1 MTQTGSARFEGDS
14 WDLASSVGL
23 TATMVA
29 AARAVAGR
37 APGAL
42 VNDQFAEPL
51 VRAVGV
57 DFFVRMASGELDPDE
72 LAEDEANGLRRF
84 ADAMAIR
91 THYFDNFFLDATRAG
106 IRQAVILA
114 SGLDSR
120 AYRLRWPAGTIVF
133 EVDQPQVIDFKTTT
147 LAGLGAAPTTDR
159 RTVAVDLR
167 DDWPTALQKAGFDN
181 AQRTAWIAEGL
192 LGYLSAEAQDRLLD
206 QITAQSVPGS
216 QFATEVL
223 RDINRL
229 NEEELRGRMR
239 RLAERFRRTSWD
251 PAAALAPRIRRRSAW
266 RPPAR
271 PNRML
276 PAGTSRLGGLGRGR
290 AGDHRHGRERPGHL
304 RARLAQCRGSVT
316 LFSMIGVNPDPDV
329 HLAVDK
335 LAEHHPDLDAGIN
348 SHEPSRLLV
357 VDALLCGSDLVVDAA
372 GGSPGSIAG
381 GAHFFGSSSED
392 VAVLIWG
399 ERPQLQALTRA
410 GWTLLDGEAQLFVQV
425 VELGD
430 DLCAR
435 ILGELIE
442 RHAHHRFGGQVRG
455 AQQVHDRLD
464 GGGLVG
470 GLHDGVCDLMPT
482 FQRGEQGIGDLS
494 TGRGLVVICHCI
506 SVERHTSSCAMHLG
520 PPSGQL
526 RAAERQEPAIAFL
539 GRPRPVGT
547 GFDNAVG

>member
-57 DFFVRMASGELDPDE
+57 DFFVRMA
-72 LAEDEANGLRRF
+72 

-239 RLAERFRRTSWD
+239 RLAERFRRHGLDLDMSGLVYFGDRTD
-251 PAAALAPRIRRRSAW
+251 ARTYLADHGWRTASASTTD
-266 RPPAR
+266 
-271 PNRML
+271 L
-276 PAGTSRLGGLGRGR
+276 
-290 AGDHRHGRERPGHL
+290 
-304 RARLAQCRGSVT
+304 
-316 LFSMIGVNPDPDV
+316 
-329 HLAVDK
+329 
-335 LAEHHPDLDAGIN
+335 LAEHGLPPID
-348 SHEPSRLLV
+348 
-357 VDALLCGSDLVVDAA
+357 
-372 GGSPGSIAG
+372 
-381 GAHFFGSSSED
+381 
-392 VAVLIWG
+392 
-399 ERPQLQALTRA
+399 
-410 GWTLLDGEAQLFVQV
+410 
-425 VELGD
+425 GD
-430 DLCAR
+430 DAPF
-435 ILGELIE
+435 GE
-442 RHAHHRFGGQVRG
+442 
-455 AQQVHDRLD
+455 
-464 GGGLVG
+464 
-470 GLHDGVCDLMPT
+470 
-482 FQRGEQGIGDLS
+482 
-494 TGRGLVVICHCI
+494 VIYV
-506 SVERHTSSCAMHLG
+506 S
-520 PPSGQL
+520 
-526 RAAERQEPAIAFL
+526 AELKQKHQDTR
-539 GRPRPVGT
+539 
-547 GFDNAVG
+547 

>member
-229 NEEELRGRMR
+229 NEEELGD
-239 RLAERFRRTSWD
+239 ACG
-251 PAAALAPRIRRRSAW
+251 AW
-266 RPPAR
+266 RSGSGAMASTSTCRAWCISATARTRGPIWPTTAGEPPAR
-271 PNRML
+271 APPTCWLNTDCRRSTATT
-276 PAGTSRLGGLGRGR
+276 PRS
-290 AGDHRHGRERPGHL
+290 
-304 RARLAQCRGSVT
+304 AR
-316 LFSMIGVNPDPDV
+316 
-329 HLAVDK
+329 
-335 LAEHHPDLDAGIN
+335 
-348 SHEPSRLLV
+348 
-357 VDALLCGSDLVVDAA
+357 
-372 GGSPGSIAG
+372 
-381 GAHFFGSSSED
+381 
-392 VAVLIWG
+392 
-399 ERPQLQALTRA
+399 
-410 GWTLLDGEAQLFVQV
+410 
-425 VELGD
+425 
-430 DLCAR
+430 
-435 ILGELIE
+435 
-442 RHAHHRFGGQVRG
+442 
-455 AQQVHDRLD
+455 
-464 GGGLVG
+464 
-470 GLHDGVCDLMPT
+470 
-482 FQRGEQGIGDLS
+482 
-494 TGRGLVVICHCI
+494 
-506 SVERHTSSCAMHLG
+506 
-520 PPSGQL
+520 
-526 RAAERQEPAIAFL
+526 
-539 GRPRPVGT
+539 
-547 GFDNAVG
+547 

>member
-91 THYFDNFFLDATRAG
+91 THCFDNFFLDATRAG

-239 RLAERFRRTSWD
+239 RLAERFRRHGLDLDMSGLVYFGDRTD
-251 PAAALAPRIRRRSAW
+251 ARTYLADHGWRTASASTTD
-266 RPPAR
+266 
-271 PNRML
+271 L
-276 PAGTSRLGGLGRGR
+276 
-290 AGDHRHGRERPGHL
+290 
-304 RARLAQCRGSVT
+304 
-316 LFSMIGVNPDPDV
+316 
-329 HLAVDK
+329 
-335 LAEHHPDLDAGIN
+335 LAEHGLPPID
-348 SHEPSRLLV
+348 
-357 VDALLCGSDLVVDAA
+357 
-372 GGSPGSIAG
+372 
-381 GAHFFGSSSED
+381 
-392 VAVLIWG
+392 
-399 ERPQLQALTRA
+399 
-410 GWTLLDGEAQLFVQV
+410 
-425 VELGD
+425 GD
-430 DLCAR
+430 DAPF
-435 ILGELIE
+435 GE
-442 RHAHHRFGGQVRG
+442 
-455 AQQVHDRLD
+455 
-464 GGGLVG
+464 
-470 GLHDGVCDLMPT
+470 
-482 FQRGEQGIGDLS
+482 
-494 TGRGLVVICHCI
+494 VIYV
-506 SVERHTSSCAMHLG
+506 S
-520 PPSGQL
+520 
-526 RAAERQEPAIAFL
+526 AELKQKHQDTR
-539 GRPRPVGT
+539 
-547 GFDNAVG
+547 

>member
-84 ADAMAIR
+84 ADAMDIR

-239 RLAERFRRTSWD
+239 RLAERFRRHGLDLDMSGLVYFGDRTD
-251 PAAALAPRIRRRSAW
+251 ARTYLADHGWRTASASTTD
-266 RPPAR
+266 
-271 PNRML
+271 L
-276 PAGTSRLGGLGRGR
+276 
-290 AGDHRHGRERPGHL
+290 
-304 RARLAQCRGSVT
+304 
-316 LFSMIGVNPDPDV
+316 
-329 HLAVDK
+329 
-335 LAEHHPDLDAGIN
+335 LAEHGLPPID
-348 SHEPSRLLV
+348 
-357 VDALLCGSDLVVDAA
+357 
-372 GGSPGSIAG
+372 
-381 GAHFFGSSSED
+381 
-392 VAVLIWG
+392 
-399 ERPQLQALTRA
+399 
-410 GWTLLDGEAQLFVQV
+410 
-425 VELGD
+425 GD
-430 DLCAR
+430 DAPF
-435 ILGELIE
+435 GE
-442 RHAHHRFGGQVRG
+442 
-455 AQQVHDRLD
+455 
-464 GGGLVG
+464 
-470 GLHDGVCDLMPT
+470 
-482 FQRGEQGIGDLS
+482 
-494 TGRGLVVICHCI
+494 VIYV
-506 SVERHTSSCAMHLG
+506 S
-520 PPSGQL
+520 
-526 RAAERQEPAIAFL
+526 AELKQKHQDTR
-539 GRPRPVGT
+539 
-547 GFDNAVG
+547 

>member
-72 LAEDEANGLRRF
+72 LAEDEANGLRRV

-239 RLAERFRRTSWD
+239 RLAERFRRHGLDLDMSGLVYFGDRTD
-251 PAAALAPRIRRRSAW
+251 ARTYLADHGWGTASASTTD
-266 RPPAR
+266 
-271 PNRML
+271 L
-276 PAGTSRLGGLGRGR
+276 
-290 AGDHRHGRERPGHL
+290 
-304 RARLAQCRGSVT
+304 
-316 LFSMIGVNPDPDV
+316 
-329 HLAVDK
+329 
-335 LAEHHPDLDAGIN
+335 LAEHGLPPID
-348 SHEPSRLLV
+348 
-357 VDALLCGSDLVVDAA
+357 
-372 GGSPGSIAG
+372 
-381 GAHFFGSSSED
+381 
-392 VAVLIWG
+392 
-399 ERPQLQALTRA
+399 
-410 GWTLLDGEAQLFVQV
+410 
-425 VELGD
+425 GD
-430 DLCAR
+430 DAPF
-435 ILGELIE
+435 GE
-442 RHAHHRFGGQVRG
+442 
-455 AQQVHDRLD
+455 
-464 GGGLVG
+464 
-470 GLHDGVCDLMPT
+470 
-482 FQRGEQGIGDLS
+482 
-494 TGRGLVVICHCI
+494 VIYV
-506 SVERHTSSCAMHLG
+506 S
-520 PPSGQL
+520 
-526 RAAERQEPAIAFL
+526 AELKQKHQDTR
-539 GRPRPVGT
+539 
-547 GFDNAVG
+547 